1 MSNPLYRYDAERH
14 GVIDGAVFAFTL
26 GTDPELFVVLEARD
40 NRDGSRTWEYALA
53 AMTCWAV
60 EVKHQGRPVWQV
72 PERLQN
78 HSVRDGYHAWVFD
91 RK

>member
-1 MSNPLYRYDAERH
+1 MHE
-14 GVIDGAVFAFTL
+14 F
-26 GTDPELFVVLEARD
+26 
-40 NRDGSRTWEYALA
+40 EYALA